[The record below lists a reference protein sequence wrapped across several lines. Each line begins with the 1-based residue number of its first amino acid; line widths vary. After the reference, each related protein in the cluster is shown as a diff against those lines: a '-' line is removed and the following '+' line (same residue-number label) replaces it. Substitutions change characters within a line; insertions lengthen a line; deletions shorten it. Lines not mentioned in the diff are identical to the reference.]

1 MALAITK
8 VICGTVIVLAVLF
21 VIMVF
26 AARPRK

>member
-21 VIMVF
+21 VIMMVF
-26 AARPRK
+26 AAKQR